1 MRYRQDTLSANLSS
15 QSEGET
21 GRSGEAG
28 DGEGGSG
35 KAGARDENFVPTTC
49 SVFSALCREGMSD
62 DDMALHLKTIRIKR
76 YCTMISST
84 GNFRSCWD
92 ITSLFV
98 VLYCTFS
105 VPYDLCF
112 NPPKSPTAS
121 AVDMAVEAFF
131 IIEIFMNF
139 FTTYLDEDGTEISH
153 PLFIAT
159 KYAKSWLIIDLISS
173 IPSEMVVRVYQ
184 ASQSGD
190 KQEDFT
196 VLARLQVIR
205 ILRLTKLLRLL
216 RIKQLMEDI
225 ELQVPAMRTV
235 FGLFRLFFITMIIAH
250 VQACCFFAVAKENI
264 GNSWVSKYYSGCC
277 KNNLNYVTA
286 EMQMEM
292 EKLEEIDPCFAPADL
307 PSLEVLYTTA
317 IYWSFTTLTSVGYGD
332 ITPCNEYEMLWC
344 VCGMLIGSGVFA
356 YIVGN
361 ISEVITAVEGQKIEL
376 KRRMRELQ
384 EYILARK
391 LPKEI
396 SVPLRQQCLHRWRK
410 TVFSENQ
417 VLEEF
422 TPQMRREV
430 VQHVNAEALK
440 KIRC

>member
-1 MRYRQDTLSANLSS
+1 
-15 QSEGET
+15 
-21 GRSGEAG
+21 
-28 DGEGGSG
+28 
-35 KAGARDENFVPTTC
+35 
-49 SVFSALCREGMSD
+49 
-62 DDMALHLKTIRIKR
+62 
-76 YCTMISST
+76 
-84 GNFRSCWD
+84 
-92 ITSLFV
+92 
-98 VLYCTFS
+98 
-105 VPYDLCF
+105 
-112 NPPKSPTAS
+112 
-121 AVDMAVEAFF
+121 MAVEAFF

-332 ITPCNEYEMLWC
+332 ITPCNEYEKAHARTPGVHTRAQAAEGNFCAAAAAVSTQVAQDC
-344 VCGMLIGSGVFA
+344 VFRKPSARGVHTADATRGGAARKCGG
-356 YIVGN
+356 
-361 ISEVITAVEGQKIEL
+361 T
-376 KRRMRELQ
+376 Q
-384 EYILARK
+384 EDQVLMLARERRCALGVRRCFRK
-391 LPKEI
+391 L
-396 SVPLRQQCLHRWRK
+396 SDALQNS
-410 TVFSENQ
+410 TMA
-417 VLEEF
+417 VL
-422 TPQMRREV
+422 
-430 VQHVNAEALK
+430 
-440 KIRC
+440 